1 MFRLMMVAMTI
12 ALVFQPNF
20 FGEEKLV
27 IGIGADGETMES
39 AVAEVA
45 GRAAYFLIVDAEG
58 TLLEALEN
66 PYKDNRGSA
75 GVSAVD
81 FFAERN
87 VTLVIAGRFG
97 NKMKAALEAKEIAF
111 MEFAGVV
118 AAAVAQVIKE
128 YEKP

>member
-1 MFRLMMVAMTI
+1 MFRLMMVVMTI
-12 ALVFQPNF
+12 VMVFQPNF
-20 FGEEKLV
+20 FAEEKLV
-27 IGIGADGETMES
+27 IGIGAEGATMES
-39 AVAEVA
+39 AVSEVA
-45 GRAAYFLIVDAEG
+45 GRASYFLIVDAEG
-58 TLLEALEN
+58 ILLEALEN

-75 GVSAVD
+75 GVSAAD

-97 NKMKAALEAKEIAF
+97 NKMKAALKAKEIAY

-118 AAAVAQVIKE
+118 ADAVAQVIKE